1 MMSRITA
8 ERFVRHLERWLRADA
23 AACRVSRADMANRSR
38 KRPRP
43 PPGHGLVSSR
53 IDVRHPPRYPAGLCD
68 LHSVTKG
75 QQAIRA
81 MTGAMMDRTGDGRA
95 EGFVRCAAEA
105 LA

>member
-1 MMSRITA
+1 LLAVVAT
-8 ERFVRHLERWLRADA
+8 
-23 AACRVSRADMANRSR
+23 RV
-38 KRPRP
+38 
-43 PPGHGLVSSR
+43 
-53 IDVRHPPRYPAGLCD
+53 CD
-68 LHSVTKG
+68 LYSVTKG

>member
-1 MMSRITA
+1 LGDPSRD
-8 ERFVRHLERWLRADA
+8 RADA
-23 AACRVSRADMANRSR
+23 ACAPACNIY
-38 KRPRP
+38 RPQ
-43 PPGHGLVSSR
+43 LVGCR
-53 IDVRHPPRYPAGLCD
+53 RHPVCD
-68 LHSVTKG
+68 LYSVTKG